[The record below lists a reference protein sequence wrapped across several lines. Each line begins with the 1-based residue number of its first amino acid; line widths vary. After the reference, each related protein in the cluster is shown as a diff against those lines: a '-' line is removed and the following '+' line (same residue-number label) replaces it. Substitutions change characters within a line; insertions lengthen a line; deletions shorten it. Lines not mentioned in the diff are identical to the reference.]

1 MKKINTV
8 GVVGAGTMGSAL
20 AQKFGQ
26 EGFRVILCDREEA
39 FVAKGMSSIEKTL
52 NEAVERKLFT
62 VDRAG
67 DILAGIKGT
76 KDLKDLKECDL
87 IVEAIFENKEA
98 KSDLFRN
105 LGSVIASDCIVA
117 TNTSSFSVTE
127 LAESIIG
134 AERFIGLHFFYHAAK
149 NRLVEII
156 PGDKTSEETI
166 SESEFFCER
175 AGKDA
180 IYSKDVYGFAVNR
193 YFVPW
198 LNEAV
203 RIYEEGIATID
214 EIDSECMRLFGIGMG
229 PFALMNATGISV
241 AYHAE
246 KTLEHFGAL
255 YKVAEALKKQ
265 ADSGELWTLN
275 PGEVV
280 VKNASVIRE
289 RMMGIV
295 FFVCW
300 QMLEVNVCSASHLD
314 RGAKIG
320 LRWRKGP
327 VELMRSAGNDETLRL
342 VRNICDKYSMTM
354 PEIPGEEKMRSETV
368 CLEIRNET
376 AVITFDSPETMN
388 ALSEVTMN
396 ELSEKF
402 EAAESHPAV
411 RNIVIT
417 GSGKAFVAGADIK
430 FFVQNIRSNS
440 ISRII
445 SFTESGQKIFSRI
458 ENSPKKIVAVVNGLT
473 LGGGLELALCA
484 DLILAYP
491 NAQFAFPE
499 TGIGI
504 YPGLGGTQRT
514 SARTGKGIAKYMIF
528 TGAMLS
534 ASDAVETGLADAMIE
549 PVDFNGYLSGDVSF
563 PEKQLKS
570 VSDKW
575 KKLGDLF
582 ETRSLDELL
591 SSAGDPD
598 TEKIIKRISSKAPV
612 AVRLADK
619 LIEEEAGC
627 ESELEHL
634 EEIFS
639 SQDALLGL
647 TSIGK
652 KVEYTGK

>member
-1 MKKINTV
+1 
-8 GVVGAGTMGSAL
+8 MGSAL
-20 AQKFGQ
+20 AQKIGQ

-105 LGSVIASDCIVA
+105 LGKFINSDCIVA

-166 SESEFFCER
+166 SASEFFCER

-246 KTLEHFGAL
+246 KTLEHFGSL
-255 YKVAEALKKQ
+255 YKVAEALKEQ
-265 ADSGELWTLN
+265 ADSGELWTLI
-275 PGEVV
+275 PGEVAV
-280 VKNASVIRE
+280 RNSGVIRE

-295 FFVCW
+295 FFVCS
-300 QMLEVNVCSASHLD
+300 QMLEENVCSASHLD

-327 VELMRSAGNDETLRL
+327 VELMRSAGKDETLRL
-342 VRNICDKYSMTM
+342 VRNICEKYSMTM
-354 PEIPGEEKMRSETV
+354 PEIPDEEKMRSETV